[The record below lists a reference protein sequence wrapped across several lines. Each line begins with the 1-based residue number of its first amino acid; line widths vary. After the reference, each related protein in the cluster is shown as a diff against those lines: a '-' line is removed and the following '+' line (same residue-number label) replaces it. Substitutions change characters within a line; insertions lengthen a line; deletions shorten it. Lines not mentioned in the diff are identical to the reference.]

1 MNPLPQSLMAKPK
14 TLSLVSFLSLFLAFF
29 RFVNSSTPTSNVV
42 KETNLMYSKDFGL
55 CETVDGVG
63 QYSGYINVGDENYFW
78 FWFFE
83 SRNDASSD
91 PFVLWLNG
99 GPGCSSMIGLFT
111 ESGPCTVNPD
121 GKSTTLNPY
130 SWNNYSNILYL
141 DQPFGAG
148 FSTGVTLTNSS
159 AAATYAWSAFQIL
172 FTSDAFAKYKNRQ
185 FVLAT
190 ESYGARFGPV
200 FINHFNSQ
208 NNLIESGDLDGV
220 KVVISSLMINDG
232 KHDPLINFQSL
243 VAFAQDAPGYGP
255 LVNSSVIS
263 DITEAF
269 DNTCSGLLQDCYV
282 ADISK
287 SSSADT
293 CNTAIIT
300 CTDDVMS
307 PAVGDRDAD
316 YLLASS
322 SSDSNKPTTYYATY
336 IRLNEVQEAIGA
348 TLLSSNPTFDQCD
361 DTTHALFSQSGET
374 GRSFLPEL
382 AGLAD
387 SGFRILIWGGD
398 ADMKANW
405 LGLHQSMVQMS
416 WYGNRTLNDTS
427 LTNMTINGEDVAS
440 IAIIDNFTFAR
451 VYGAGHTL
459 PAYKPQVAQ
468 TIFRQ
473 FVANETIHSVETS
486 MSISASAA
494 GVSSTTGTST
504 SGANRLKHPRI
515 FALAIAFIVLGY

>member
-1 MNPLPQSLMAKPK
+1 MAGPN
-14 TLSLVSFLSLFLAFF
+14 TFFLVHLLSAILAFIQ
-29 RFVNSSTPTSNVV
+29 FVDSSTPWISNYIE
-42 KETNLMYSKDFGL
+42 ETNLAYVKDSGI

-63 QYSGYINVGDENYFW
+63 QYSGYINVGDKNYLW

-83 SRNDASSD
+83 SRNDASTD

-111 ESGPCTVNPD
+111 ESGPCTVNSD
-121 GKSTTLNPY
+121 GKSTALNPY

-148 FSTGVTLTNSS
+148 FSTGITLTNSS
-159 AAATYAWSAFQIL
+159 AAAIYAWTAFQVL
-172 FTSDAFAKYKNRQ
+172 FTSDAFAKYKNHQ

-208 NNLIESGDLDGV
+208 NELIESGELDGV
-220 KVVISSLMINDG
+220 KVIVSSLMINDG
-232 KHDPLINFQSL
+232 KHDPLINFQGL
-243 VAFAQDAPGYGP
+243 VTFAQDAPGYGP

-263 DITEAF
+263 TITKAF
-269 DNTCSGLLQDCYV
+269 ENTCRGLLQDCYD

-287 SSSADT
+287 SSGADT
-293 CNTAIIT
+293 CNTAITT

-307 PAVGDRDAD
+307 PAVGDRDPD

-322 SSDSNKPTTYYATY
+322 SDNKVPTTSYATY
-336 IRLNEVQEAIGA
+336 IRLSEVQDAIGA
-348 TLLSSNPTFDQCD
+348 TLLSSKPTFDQCD

-374 GRSFLPEL
+374 GKTFLPEL
-382 AGLAD
+382 SGLAD

-416 WYGNRTLNDTS
+416 WYGNQTLNDTA
-427 LTNMTINGEDVAS
+427 LTNMSINGDDVA
-440 IAIIDNFTFAR
+440 AFAVVDNFTFAR

-468 TIFRQ
+468 TIFQQ
-473 FVANETIHSVETS
+473 FISNETIHSVETS
-486 MSISASAA
+486 VTGSSSAA
-494 GVSSTTGTST
+494 GASSTASSSDAVRLQHPGICALVLIYFISRYST
-504 SGANRLKHPRI
+504 RKL
-515 FALAIAFIVLGY
+515 L

>member
-1 MNPLPQSLMAKPK
+1 MARLKAFSLTPLLLLLLDFFQF
-14 TLSLVSFLSLFLAFF
+14 VSSS
-29 RFVNSSTPTSNVV
+29 NSSTNTTR
-42 KETNLMYSKDFGL
+42 ETKLLYSKNSGI
-55 CETVDGVG
+55 CETSEGVG
-63 QYSGYINVGDENYFW
+63 QYSGYINVGDDNFLW

-111 ESGPCTVNPD
+111 ETGPCTVNSD
-121 GKSTTLNPY
+121 GKSTSLNPY

-148 FSTGVTLTNSS
+148 FSTGPTLTNSS
-159 AAATYAWSAFQIL
+159 AAATYAWTAFQVL
-172 FTSDAFAKYKNRQ
+172 FTSEAFADYSNRQ

-200 FINHFNSQ
+200 FIDYFNSQ
-208 NNLIESGDLDGV
+208 NKLIDSGDLDGV
-220 KVVISSLMINDG
+220 KIVVSSLMINNG

-255 LVNSSVIS
+255 LVNNSVIS
-263 DITEAF
+263 TISKAF
-269 DNTCSGLLQDCYV
+269 DNTCSTLLQDCYD

-287 SSSADT
+287 DSSADK
-293 CNTAIIT
+293 CNTAITT
-300 CTDDVMS
+300 CTDDVMT

-322 SSDSNKPTTYYATY
+322 DTDDTVPTTYYATY
-336 IRLNEVQEAIGA
+336 IRLDDVQEAIGA
-348 TLLSSNPTFDQCD
+348 TLLNSSPTFDQCD

-374 GRSFLPEL
+374 GRTFLPEL
-382 AGLAD
+382 AALAD

-416 WYGNRTLNDTS
+416 WYGNQTLNDTT
-427 LTNMTINGEDVAS
+427 LTNMTIDGDDVAS
-440 IAIIDNFTFAR
+440 YAVVDNFTFAR

-459 PAYKPQVAQ
+459 PSYKPLVAQ

-473 FVANETIHSVETS
+473 FVANQTIHSVETS
-486 MSISASAA
+486 SPTPSASAA
-494 GVSSTTGTST
+494 DNASSTASVNAILILNFVLSVM
-504 SGANRLKHPRI
+504 SG
-515 FALAIAFIVLGY
+515 FI